1 LNPRPEI
8 ISRRRANLPAMRKA
22 AVLIPFLLI
31 ALSCGKLNE
40 ITAPGGGPPPADPN
54 ATFTRVQ
61 SEVFTP
67 NCTAVGCHDQIGRQQ
82 NLRLTPGV
90 AYGQIVGVRSEQMPS
105 LQRVSPGNFADSY
118 LYRKLTGA
126 GVTGDRMPQGGPYL
140 NETQLSLVR
149 DWVRRGAPND

>member
-1 LNPRPEI
+1 
-8 ISRRRANLPAMRKA
+8 MRKA

-40 ITAPGGGPPPADPN
+40 ITAPGEGPPPVDPS

-61 SEVFTP
+61 SEIFTP

-82 NLRLTPGV
+82 NLRLTPGI
-90 AYGQIVGVRSEQMPS
+90 AHGQIVGVSSEQMPS
-105 LQRVSPGNFADSY
+105 LQRVAPGNFADSY

-126 GVTGDRMPQGGPYL
+126 GITGDRMPQGGPYL
-140 NETQLSLVR
+140 NEAQLSLVR
-149 DWVRRGAPND
+149 DWIRRGAPND